1 MLTLSLASL
10 DFLADVVHLEEEE
23 LHLLAVL
30 VLAEVARF
38 HRLTVLKFSKIFEI
52 KVEVDSD

>member
-1 MLTLSLASL
+1 MLTLGLASL

-23 LHLLAVL
+23 LRLLVVL
-30 VLAEVARF
+30 VLVEVARF
-38 HRLTVLKFSKIFEI
+38 HRQTVLKFSKIFEI